1 MALAVAASSGA
12 ADYSAICDSS
22 LVFLKG
28 IKTDE
33 EVFVVFFRNRNGCG
47 VYYTASRM
55 VPP

>member
-1 MALAVAASSGA
+1 MALAVAARSGA